1 MVVGITQY
9 TNKNEAFPLD
19 KKTLNQVALRSFMVS
34 ASKNSETGEAYGW
47 CHALAPALKKIHE
60 NEEDLALS
68 MGHNLEYVETGSFF
82 STLAMGVVLSM
93 EAQKCDLETIRS
105 VRTTMNVLCNSLSHA
120 LFNLMIL
127 STIAIAC
134 IPGANNGNV
143 ASVVVFAL
151 AAMILTVVLRFV
163 LIKVG
168 YAQGTKIMEK
178 LMKKKEDLAQ
188 ASKIMGGFTVGGLI
202 VLATKHIGTSNTLVS
217 AVQSSSLS
225 SVASNILNAVPACF
239 GLVCTYVF
247 YYLLTKKNYS
257 ITKCV
262 GIVVLI
268 GCIMIAISF
277 VLGMTTSL

>member
-82 STLAMGVVLSM
+82 STLAMGVVLSL

-225 SVASNILNAVPACF
+225 SVAPNILNAVPACI

>member
-47 CHALAPALKKIHE
+47 CHALVPALKKIHE

-225 SVASNILNAVPACF
+225 SVASNILNAVPACI

>member
-93 EAQKCDLETIRS
+93 EAQTCDLETIRS

-225 SVASNILNAVPACF
+225 SVASNILNAVPACI

>member
-82 STLAMGVVLSM
+82 STLAMGVVLSL

-202 VLATKHIGTSNTLVS
+202 VLATQHIGTSNTLVS

-225 SVASNILNAVPACF
+225 SVASNILNAVPACI

>member
-34 ASKNSETGEAYGW
+34 ASKSSETGEAYGW

-82 STLAMGVVLSM
+82 STLAMGVVLSL

-120 LFNLMIL
+120 LFNLVIL

-143 ASVVVFAL
+143 ASVAVFAL
-151 AAMILTVVLRFV
+151 AAMILTVVLRFA

-178 LMKKKEDLAQ
+178 LMKKKEDLAK

-202 VLATKHIGTSNTLVS
+202 VLATKHVSASNTFVS

-225 SVASNILNAVPACF
+225 SVASSVLNAVPACI

-257 ITKCV
+257 IDRKS
-262 GIVVLI
+262 VV
-268 GCIMIAISF
+268 
-277 VLGMTTSL
+277 

>member
-82 STLAMGVVLSM
+82 STLAMGVVLSL

-127 STIAIAC
+127 STVAIAC

-143 ASVVVFAL
+143 ASVAVFAL
-151 AAMILTVVLRFV
+151 AAMFLTVVLRFV

-178 LMKKKEDLAQ
+178 LMKKKEDLAK

-202 VLATKHIGTSNTLVS
+202 VLATKHVSTSNTFVS

-225 SVASNILNAVPACF
+225 SVASSVLNAVPACI

-268 GCIMIAISF
+268 GCIMMAISF

>member
-105 VRTTMNVLCNSLSHA
+105 VRTIMNVLCNSLSHA

-143 ASVVVFAL
+143 AGVTVFAL

-225 SVASNILNAVPACF
+225 SVASNILNAVPACI

>member
-1 MVVGITQY
+1 
-9 TNKNEAFPLD
+9 
-19 KKTLNQVALRSFMVS
+19 MVS

-82 STLAMGVVLSM
+82 STLAMGVVLSL

-134 IPGANNGNV
+134 VPGANNGNV

-151 AAMILTVVLRFV
+151 AAMILMVVLRFV

-202 VLATKHIGTSNTLVS
+202 VLATKHVSASNTFVS

-225 SVASNILNAVPACF
+225 SVASNILNAVPACI

>member
-82 STLAMGVVLSM
+82 STLAMGVVLSL

-225 SVASNILNAVPACF
+225 SVASNILNAVPACI

-257 ITKCV
+257 IAKCV

>member
-1 MVVGITQY
+1 
-9 TNKNEAFPLD
+9 
-19 KKTLNQVALRSFMVS
+19 
-34 ASKNSETGEAYGW
+34 
-47 CHALAPALKKIHE
+47 
-60 NEEDLALS
+60 

-82 STLAMGVVLSM
+82 STLAMGVVLSL

-143 ASVVVFAL
+143 ASVAVFAL
-151 AAMILTVVLRFV
+151 AAMILTVVLRFA

-178 LMKKKEDLAQ
+178 LMKKKEDLAK

-202 VLATKHIGTSNTLVS
+202 VLATKHVSASNTFVS

-225 SVASNILNAVPACF
+225 SVASSVLNAVPACI

-268 GCIMIAISF
+268 GCIMMAISF

>member
-1 MVVGITQY
+1 MVVGIKQY

-34 ASKNSETGEAYGW
+34 ASKSSETGEAYGW

-82 STLAMGVVLSM
+82 STLAMGVVLSL

-143 ASVVVFAL
+143 ASVAVFAL
-151 AAMILTVVLRFV
+151 AAMILTVVLRFA

-178 LMKKKEDLAQ
+178 LMKKKEDLAK

-202 VLATKHIGTSNTLVS
+202 VQATKHVSASNTFVS
-217 AVQSSSLS
+217 AVQSSGLS
-225 SVASNILNAVPACF
+225 SVASSVLNAVPACI

-268 GCIMIAISF
+268 GCIMMAISF

>member
-188 ASKIMGGFTVGGLI
+188 SSKIMGGFTVGGLI

>member
-82 STLAMGVVLSM
+82 STLAMGVVLSL

-168 YAQGTKIMEK
+168 YAQGIKIMEK

-225 SVASNILNAVPACF
+225 SVASNILNAVPACI

>member
-82 STLAMGVVLSM
+82 STLAMGVVLSL

-143 ASVVVFAL
+143 AGVAVFAH

-225 SVASNILNAVPACF
+225 SVASNILNAVPACI

>member
-82 STLAMGVVLSM
+82 STLAMGVVLSL

-143 ASVVVFAL
+143 ASVAVFAL

-168 YAQGTKIMEK
+168 YVQGTKIMEK

-225 SVASNILNAVPACF
+225 SVASNILNAVPVCI

>member
-60 NEEDLALS
+60 NEEDLALA

-82 STLAMGVVLSM
+82 STLAMGVVLSL

-134 IPGANNGNV
+134 IPSANNGNV
-143 ASVVVFAL
+143 AGVAVFAL

-163 LIKVG
+163 LIKIG
-168 YAQGTKIMEK
+168 YVQGTKIMEK
-178 LMKKKEDLAQ
+178 LMKKKEDLTQ

-202 VLATKHIGTSNTLVS
+202 VLATKHVSASNMFVS

-225 SVASNILNAVPACF
+225 SVASSVLNAVPACI

-268 GCIMIAISF
+268 GCIMMAISYI
-277 VLGMTTSL
+277 LGMTTTL

>member
-151 AAMILTVVLRFV
+151 AAMILMVVLRFV

-225 SVASNILNAVPACF
+225 SVASNILNAVPACI

>member
-225 SVASNILNAVPACF
+225 SVASNILNAVPACI

-268 GCIMIAISF
+268 GCIMIVISF

>member
-143 ASVVVFAL
+143 ADVAVFAL

-225 SVASNILNAVPACF
+225 SVASNILNAVPACI

>member
-19 KKTLNQVALRSFMVS
+19 KKILNQVALRSFMVS

-82 STLAMGVVLSM
+82 STLAMGVVLSL

-151 AAMILTVVLRFV
+151 ATMILTVVLRFV

-202 VLATKHIGTSNTLVS
+202 VLATKHVSASNMFVS

-225 SVASNILNAVPACF
+225 SVASSVLNAVPACI

>member
-82 STLAMGVVLSM
+82 STLAMGVVLSL

-188 ASKIMGGFTVGGLI
+188 ASKIMCGFTVGGLI

-225 SVASNILNAVPACF
+225 SVASNILNAVPACI

-257 ITKCV
+257 IAKCV

>member
-34 ASKNSETGEAYGW
+34 ASKNSETGKAYGW

-225 SVASNILNAVPACF
+225 SVASNILNAVPACI

-257 ITKCV
+257 IAKCV

>member
-82 STLAMGVVLSM
+82 STLAMGVVLSL

-225 SVASNILNAVPACF
+225 SVASNILNAVPACI

-277 VLGMTTSL
+277 VLGMATSL

>member
-68 MGHNLEYVETGSFF
+68 MGHNLEYVETGLFF

-202 VLATKHIGTSNTLVS
+202 VLATKHVSASNTFVS

-225 SVASNILNAVPACF
+225 SVASSVLNAFPACI

>member
-82 STLAMGVVLSM
+82 STLAMGVVLSL

-202 VLATKHIGTSNTLVS
+202 VLSTKHIGTSNTLVS

-225 SVASNILNAVPACF
+225 SVASSVLNAVPACI

-257 ITKCV
+257 IAKCV

>member
-82 STLAMGVVLSM
+82 STLAMGVVLSL

-143 ASVVVFAL
+143 VGVAVFAL

-163 LIKVG
+163 LIKIG

-178 LMKKKEDLAQ
+178 LMKKKEDLTQ

-202 VLATKHIGTSNTLVS
+202 VLATKHVSASNMFVS

-225 SVASNILNAVPACF
+225 SVASSVLNAVPACI

-268 GCIMIAISF
+268 GCIMMAISYI
-277 VLGMTTSL
+277 LGMTTSL

>member
-1 MVVGITQY
+1 
-9 TNKNEAFPLD
+9 
-19 KKTLNQVALRSFMVS
+19 
-34 ASKNSETGEAYGW
+34 
-47 CHALAPALKKIHE
+47 
-60 NEEDLALS
+60 

-82 STLAMGVVLSM
+82 STLAMGVVLSL

-225 SVASNILNAVPACF
+225 SVASSVLNAVPACI

-247 YYLLTKKNYS
+247 YYLLTKKSYS
-257 ITKCV
+257 IAKCV

>member
-82 STLAMGVVLSM
+82 STLAMGVVLSL

-143 ASVVVFAL
+143 AGVAVFAL

-225 SVASNILNAVPACF
+225 SVASNILNAVPACI

-247 YYLLTKKNYS
+247 YYLLTKKNSS

>member
-82 STLAMGVVLSM
+82 STLAMGVVLSL

-163 LIKVG
+163 LIKGG

-225 SVASNILNAVPACF
+225 SVASNILNAVPACI

>member
-82 STLAMGVVLSM
+82 STLAMGVVLSL

-151 AAMILTVVLRFV
+151 ATMILTVVLRFV

-225 SVASNILNAVPACF
+225 SVASSVLNAVPACI

-257 ITKCV
+257 IAKCV

>member
-82 STLAMGVVLSM
+82 STLAMGVVLSL
-93 EAQKCDLETIRS
+93 EAQKRDLETIRS

-143 ASVVVFAL
+143 ASVAVFAL

-225 SVASNILNAVPACF
+225 SVASNILNAVPACI

>member
-82 STLAMGVVLSM
+82 STLAMGVVLSL

-178 LMKKKEDLAQ
+178 LMKRKEDLAQ

-225 SVASNILNAVPACF
+225 SVASNILNAVPACI

>member
-47 CHALAPALKKIHE
+47 CHALASALKKIHE

-82 STLAMGVVLSM
+82 STLAMGVVLSL

-225 SVASNILNAVPACF
+225 SVASNILNAVPACI

>member
-82 STLAMGVVLSM
+82 STLAMGVVLSL

-202 VLATKHIGTSNTLVS
+202 VLATKHIGTSNTVVS

-225 SVASNILNAVPACF
+225 SVASNILNAVPACI

>member
-82 STLAMGVVLSM
+82 STLAMGVVLSL

-225 SVASNILNAVPACF
+225 SVASNILNAVPACI
-239 GLVCTYVF
+239 GLVCTYIF

>member
-82 STLAMGVVLSM
+82 STLAMGVVLSL

-143 ASVVVFAL
+143 AGVAVFAL

-225 SVASNILNAVPACF
+225 SVASNILNAVPACI

>member
-47 CHALAPALKKIHE
+47 FHALAPALKKIHE

-82 STLAMGVVLSM
+82 STLAMGVVLSL

-225 SVASNILNAVPACF
+225 SVASNILNAVPACI

>member
-82 STLAMGVVLSM
+82 STLAMGVVLSL

-143 ASVVVFAL
+143 ASVAVFAL

-225 SVASNILNAVPACF
+225 SVASNILNAVPACI

>member
-82 STLAMGVVLSM
+82 STLAMGVVLSL

-143 ASVVVFAL
+143 ASVAVFAL
-151 AAMILTVVLRFV
+151 AAMILMVVLRFV

-225 SVASNILNAVPACF
+225 SVASNILNAVPACI